1 MFSLTHF
8 GFRQYWRDR
17 DALKRFAPER
27 RPVGPFMSARA
38 RIQGAPA
45 G

>member
-1 MFSLTHF
+1 MFSPMHF
-8 GFRQYWRDR
+8 RFRQYWRD
-17 DALKRFAPER
+17 LEAPER

-38 RIQGAPA
+38 RIQGAPV